1 MAETTVLCDCGSPM
15 VERENSL
22 TRSTFMGC
30 TRYPECTKTRSV
42 PAAVEMRRAGG
53 IELPGLEEL

>member
-1 MAETTVLCDCGSPM
+1 MAEPTVICECGAPM
-15 VERENSL
+15 VEREN
-22 TRSTFMGC
+22 TINRSTFLGC
-30 TRYPECTKTRSV
+30 TRFPDCRLTRAV